1 MQSQWTALLASLCLS
16 FPVIAEDWSS
26 DEKAVWQLEEDYW
39 RYVSTGD
46 LDSYVK
52 LWHDDFV
59 GWPCAEWEPARKG
72 GIGKWLRDIRDNKWK
87 LTYQLKPL
95 GIQEFGGDTVV
106 VHYAAEYVTDYGDGT
121 RSGVG
126 VWRKF
131 THTWMRTGD
140 EWRIIGGMCA
150 AQEPIKVPR
159 G

>member
-1 MQSQWTALLASLCLS
+1 MQFKLTALVAILCFSLS
-16 FPVIAEDWSS
+16 VAAEDQSPS
-26 DEKAVWQLEEDYW
+26 EKAVWQLEEDYW

-72 GIGKWLRDIRDNKWK
+72 GVGKWLRDIRDNKWK
-87 LTYQLKPL
+87 LTYQLKPI
-95 GIQEFGGDTVV
+95 GIQEFGGDTVM
-106 VHYAAEYVTDYGDGT
+106 VHYAAEYVYDYGDGT

-140 EWRIIGGMCA
+140 AWQIIGGMCA
-150 AQEPIKVPR
+150 AQEPVKVPR